1 MTRRWPL
8 AAVLLLLGCGDQ
20 PLPPVSIVSV
30 FPAGMIASQPT
41 RVSVQVQAELAVQ
54 VDFAQ
59 GAVTADTRMQVLIG
73 PVQVGAATYPVGGL
87 VQGTLPTIL
96 PAGTYDATVTMG
108 DGRAAVSRGAFIVDA
123 GTWPSAYAI
132 DPIGAQRTNLPFSVT
147 LRALGAQASG
157 FGGNVLLGLIGDGTE
172 TPDVSG
178 VFSAGVRV
186 EMVTVDG
193 TGEFILTASDIAGGN
208 GQSAPFTVAP

>member
-1 MTRRWPL
+1 MTRRGPL
-8 AAVLLLLGCGDQ
+8 AALLVLLGCGDQ

-30 FPAGMIASQPT
+30 VPTGMIASQPT
-41 RVSVQVQAELAVQ
+41 PVSVQVQAELAVQ

-59 GAVTADTRMQVLIG
+59 GAVSADTRMQVLIG
-73 PVQVGAATYPVGGL
+73 PVEIGSGTYPAGGL

-108 DGRAAVSRGAFIVDA
+108 DGRAAVSRGAFTVDA
-123 GTWPSAYAI
+123 GIWPFSYAI
-132 DPIGAQRTNLPFSVT
+132 DPIGAQRSNVPFPVT
-147 LRALGAQASG
+147 LRALGPRASG
-157 FGGNVLLGLIGDGTE
+157 FEGNVLLGLIGDGTE

-178 VFSAGVRV
+178 AFSAGVRV
-186 EMVTVDG
+186 EVVTVAG
-193 TGEFILTASDIAGGN
+193 TGEFTLTASDIAGGN

>member
-1 MTRRWPL
+1 VTRRWPL
-8 AAVLLLLGCGDQ
+8 VVLLPLLGCGDQ
-20 PLPPVSIVSV
+20 ALPPVSIVSV
-30 FPAGMIASQPT
+30 VPAGMIASQPT

-54 VDFAQ
+54 VDFAE
-59 GAVTADTRMQVLIG
+59 GAVSADTRMLVLIG
-73 PVQVGAATYPVGGL
+73 PVEIGSGTYPAGGL

-108 DGRAAVSRGAFIVDA
+108 DGRAAVSRGAFTVDA

-132 DPIGAQRTNLPFSVT
+132 DPIGAQRSNVSFPVT
-147 LRALGAQASG
+147 LRALGPRASG

-178 VFSAGVRV
+178 VFSAGVRL
-186 EMVTVDG
+186 EMVTVAG
-193 TGEFILTASDIAGGN
+193 TGEFTLTASDIAGGN